1 VPLNSNSRTPG
12 RVMITSDAVGGVWTY
27 TLELTRYLSERDIDV
42 RISVLGPAPSE
53 AQVEEA
59 SAAGAESVDV
69 TGLPLDWTAGSE
81 REIDIAAE
89 QLQARALAWQADLV
103 HLNAP
108 AHAGTKTWR
117 QPIVVTVHSCVGT
130 WWAAAGQGA
139 LPPDLAWRAAR
150 TARGI
155 EIASAVIAPSAAF
168 ARDLACVYGVAISVA
183 PIHNGR
189 RLVPAALRQP
199 RGNIVLTAGRL
210 WDRGKNVCTIDEAA
224 RHTRIPIYA
233 AGPLSGPNAESAH
246 LPNLHYLGVLD
257 GAEMRTWH
265 ARAGVFVSTSKYE
278 PFGLAVLEAA
288 QSGAALVLSDIP
300 TFRELWNG
308 AALFVDPDDAV
319 GLAQVLIQLTT
330 RPQERAVLANAA
342 AVRAR
347 RYSVTSMGACTL
359 GIYEKLL
366 DVSACNAAEG
376 MCA

>member
-1 VPLNSNSRTPG
+1 
-12 RVMITSDAVGGVWTY
+12 
-27 TLELTRYLSERDIDV
+27 
-42 RISVLGPAPSE
+42 
-53 AQVEEA
+53 
-59 SAAGAESVDV
+59 
-69 TGLPLDWTAGSE
+69 
-81 REIDIAAE
+81 
-89 QLQARALAWQADLV
+89 
-103 HLNAP
+103 
-108 AHAGTKTWR
+108 
-117 QPIVVTVHSCVGT
+117 
-130 WWAAAGQGA
+130 
-139 LPPDLAWRAAR
+139 
-150 TARGI
+150 
-155 EIASAVIAPSAAF
+155 
-168 ARDLACVYGVAISVA
+168 
-183 PIHNGR
+183 
-189 RLVPAALRQP
+189 
-199 RGNIVLTAGRL
+199 
-210 WDRGKNVCTIDEAA
+210 
-224 RHTRIPIYA
+224 
-233 AGPLSGPNAESAH
+233 
-246 LPNLHYLGVLD
+246 VLD